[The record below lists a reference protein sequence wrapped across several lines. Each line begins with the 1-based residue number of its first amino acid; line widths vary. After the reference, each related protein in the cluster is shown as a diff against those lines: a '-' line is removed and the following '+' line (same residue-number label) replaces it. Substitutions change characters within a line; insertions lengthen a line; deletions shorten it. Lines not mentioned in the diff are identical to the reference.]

1 MRARRAGNAAA
12 GAKASAACYFVA
24 AVGPA
29 PLGSVVCCPTA
40 RAARLR
46 APARNPPEAVG
57 DAVRTRIPDRM
68 PPHPPT
74 PPWDPPYAIDPSLPP
89 ALPSDGRPAVVTV
102 GTFDGVHRGH
112 WEVLQ
117 EIGRRA
123 RRVGGR
129 SILVTFHPHPLRIVR
144 PEAAPPLL
152 TTPAEKR
159 EILAESGLE
168 YVVFLPFTRTLQQYP
183 ARRFVEEILLG
194 RLHMDELVIGYD
206 HGFGKGRE
214 GTVDT
219 LREIGLEL
227 GFGVDVVEAFQ
238 VDGQPASSSRI
249 RGLIAGG
256 EVAAAAPLM
265 GRFYHVEGV
274 VVQGERKGRELG
286 FPTANIEV
294 GDPEK
299 MLPKEGVYAVYGW
312 VNGERLP
319 GLLHLGPRPTFAG
332 FAPTV
337 ELWLMDWSGD
347 LYGSRVRVD
356 FVQRIR
362 DIVPFPSV
370 DALIA
375 AMHEDARR
383 GREMLGV
390 GPREDG

>member
-1 MRARRAGNAAA
+1 MTDSIRAQ
-12 GAKASAACYFVA
+12 SW
-24 AVGPA
+24 PA
-29 PLGSVVCCPTA
+29 
-40 RAARLR
+40 
-46 APARNPPEAVG
+46 
-57 DAVRTRIPDRM
+57 
-68 PPHPPT
+68 
-74 PPWDPPYAIDPSLPP
+74 PYAIDPALPP
-89 ALPSDGRPAVVTV
+89 ALPADGRPAVVTV

-123 RRVGGR
+123 RRTGGR

-144 PEAAPPLL
+144 PDVAPPLL

-194 RLHMDELVIGYD
+194 RIHMRELVIGYD
-206 HGFGKGRE
+206 HGFGKDRE

-219 LREIGLEL
+219 LRGVGREL
-227 GFGVDVVEAFQ
+227 GFGVDVVDAFQ
-238 VDGQPASSSRI
+238 VQGEAVSSSRI
-249 RGLIAGG
+249 RHLLAEGD
-256 EVAAAAPLM
+256 VAAAAPLL
-265 GRFYHVEGV
+265 GRGYSVEGV

-294 GDPEK
+294 GDPDK
-299 MLPKEGVYAVYGW
+299 MVPKEGIYAVYGW
-312 VNGERLP
+312 VGGERLP

-347 LYGSRVRVD
+347 LYGQRVRVE

-362 DIVPFPSV
+362 DIHPFTTV

-375 AMHEDARR
+375 AMKEDERR
-383 GREMLGV
+383 GREMLGL
-390 GPREDG
+390 GR

>member
-1 MRARRAGNAAA
+1 MPQKPTTDWPPPFAIT
-12 GAKASAACYFVA
+12 
-24 AVGPA
+24 PA
-29 PLGSVVCCPTA
+29 
-40 RAARLR
+40 
-46 APARNPPEAVG
+46 
-57 DAVRTRIPDRM
+57 
-68 PPHPPT
+68 
-74 PPWDPPYAIDPSLPP
+74 LPP
-89 ALPSDGRPAVVTV
+89 ALPRDGRPAVVTV

-168 YVVFLPFTRTLQQYP
+168 YVVFLPFTRVLQQYP

-194 RLHMDELVIGYD
+194 RMHMDELVIGYD
-206 HGFGKGRE
+206 HGFGKDRE
-214 GTVDT
+214 GTVET
-219 LREIGLEL
+219 LRAIGDEL
-227 GFGVDVVEAFQ
+227 GFGVDVVEAFR
-238 VDGQPASSSRI
+238 VDGENVSSSRI
-249 RGLIAGG
+249 RALIATG
-256 EVAAAAPLM
+256 EVAAAAPLL
-265 GRFYHVEGV
+265 GRCYSLEGV

-294 GDPEK
+294 GDPDK

-312 VNGERLP
+312 VGGQRLP
-319 GLLHLGPRPTFAG
+319 GLMHLGPRPTFAG

-337 ELWLMDWSGD
+337 EVWLMDWSGD
-347 LYGSRVRVD
+347 LYGQRMRVEV
-356 FVQRIR
+356 VQRIR

-370 DALIA
+370 EALIV
-375 AMHEDARR
+375 AMKDDERR

-390 GPREDG
+390 GNQGS

>member
-1 MRARRAGNAAA
+1 MPPQTPTT
-12 GAKASAACYFVA
+12 SW
-24 AVGPA
+24 PA
-29 PLGSVVCCPTA
+29 PF
-40 RAARLR
+40 
-46 APARNPPEAVG
+46 
-57 DAVRTRIPDRM
+57 
-68 PPHPPT
+68 
-74 PPWDPPYAIDPSLPP
+74 AIDPSLPS
-89 ALPSDGRPAVVTV
+89 ALPRDGRPAVVTV

-168 YVVFLPFTRTLQQYP
+168 YVVFVPFTRVLQQYR

-194 RLHMDELVIGYD
+194 RIHMDELVIGYD

-214 GTVDT
+214 GTVET
-219 LREIGLEL
+219 LRAIGGEL

-238 VDGQPASSSRI
+238 VEGENVSSSRI
-249 RGLIAGG
+249 RRLIG
-256 EVAAAAPLM
+256 EGDVAAAAPLL
-265 GRFYHVEGV
+265 GRCYSLEGI

-286 FPTANIEV
+286 FPTANLEV
-294 GDPEK
+294 GDPDK
-299 MLPKEGVYAVYGW
+299 MVPKEGIYAVYGW
-312 VNGERLP
+312 VRGQRIP

-347 LYGSRVRVD
+347 LYGQRVRVE
-356 FVQRIR
+356 FVRRIR
-362 DIVPFPSV
+362 DIVPFSSI
-370 DALIA
+370 DALIV
-375 AMHEDARR
+375 AMKEDERR
-383 GREMLGV
+383 GREMLGM
-390 GPREDG
+390 GPSRRDPVTGG